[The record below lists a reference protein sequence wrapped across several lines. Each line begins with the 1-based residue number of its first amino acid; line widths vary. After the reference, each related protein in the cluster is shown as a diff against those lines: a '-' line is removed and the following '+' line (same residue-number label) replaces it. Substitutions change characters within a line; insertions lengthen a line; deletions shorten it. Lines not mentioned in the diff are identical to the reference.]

1 MKILLADDDPVSCR
15 LTAAALRRAG
25 HEVVAVQDGKQAW
38 EALTKGKHDIA
49 VLDWMMPEMDGVTLC
64 RRFRRQVAADPLYIV
79 LLTAKAEQED
89 IVKGLNAGADDYL
102 VKPFDPE
109 ELQARVRAAA
119 RIIQLERQLLEAN
132 ARLAALASTDDLTK
146 LMNRRAILNRLVEE
160 AAKSLQTHQ
169 PLSIIMM
176 DVDGFKQIND
186 HHGHGVGDTILKEFC
201 HRVTASLRSDDSL
214 GRIGGDE
221 FLVLLPG
228 AGEQEA
234 VAVGERMRA
243 KIASEPFYSEAGICL
258 PITASLGFTEVDPTA
273 RVETILSLA
282 DRAMYEAKRGGNEG
296 RAASS
301 LRKMHR

>member
-1 MKILLADDDPVSCR
+1 M
-15 LTAAALRRAG
+15 
-25 HEVVAVQDGKQAW
+25 
-38 EALTKGKHDIA
+38 
-49 VLDWMMPEMDGVTLC
+49 
-64 RRFRRQVAADPLYIV
+64 

-132 ARLAALASTDDLTK
+132 SRLAALASTDDLTK

-243 KIASEPFYSEAGICL
+243 KIASEPFYSEAGISL

-273 RVETILSLA
+273 RVETILSHA